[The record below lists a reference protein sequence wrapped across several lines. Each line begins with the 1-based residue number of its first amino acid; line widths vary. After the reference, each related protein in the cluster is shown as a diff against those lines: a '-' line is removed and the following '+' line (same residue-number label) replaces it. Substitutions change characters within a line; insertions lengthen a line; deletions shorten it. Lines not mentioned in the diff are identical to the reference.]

1 MSVNVFN
8 IFSVKIFKL
17 KKITDIIDTICL
29 RMMKQFFVEN
39 YAFFIHLPTTVN
51 IVRGRIQL
59 IYFYVRRYNNN
70 CTIKFDF
77 LISGSGK

>member
-8 IFSVKIFKL
+8 VFSVKIFRL
-17 KKITDIIDTICL
+17 GKKPDIIDTICL
-29 RMMKQFFVEN
+29 RMMKQIFVVEN
-39 YAFFIHLPTTVN
+39 YALFIHLPTTVH
-51 IVRGRIQL
+51 IIRGRIQL
-59 IYFYVRRYNNN
+59 IYFYVRRSND